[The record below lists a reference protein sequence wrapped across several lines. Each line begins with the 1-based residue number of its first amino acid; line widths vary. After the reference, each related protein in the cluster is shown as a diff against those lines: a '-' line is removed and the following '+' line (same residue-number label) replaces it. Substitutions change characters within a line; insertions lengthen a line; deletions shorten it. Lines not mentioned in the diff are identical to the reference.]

1 MAKCLANSSLS
12 DCSSFNHP
20 VNTQWRLVIG
30 VFSIAGCAFS
40 LFLRTSKMFPER
52 QLRHG
57 IAGFLSVMFFCGC
70 SQETPSYPLDKEL
83 ARSSVQK
90 AMQSWVDGTVT
101 RQKGAY
107 GLISVDVGTC
117 QSTYSFLGF
126 ATIWYSKSGGV
137 CTNTE
142 TARTTKKTAVFSNE
156 TLDLTMV
163 APAGL
168 CFRMQYK
175 NDSGSTSYARLN
187 Y

>member
-1 MAKCLANSSLS
+1 MKRKKILAGLAALTLS
-12 DCSSFNHP
+12 
-20 VNTQWRLVIG
+20 VG
-30 VFSIAGCAFS
+30 A
-40 LFLRTSKMFPER
+40 
-52 QLRHG
+52 G
-57 IAGFLSVMFFCGC
+57 IAMDAPHASAATTCLT
-70 SQETPSYPLDKEL
+70 TPSTGG
-83 ARSSVQK
+83 A
-90 AMQSWVDGTVT
+90 WVDGNVT

-142 TARTTKKTAVFSNE
+142 TARTTKKTAVQTYD

>member
-1 MAKCLANSSLS
+1 MKRKKILAGLAALTLS
-12 DCSSFNHP
+12 
-20 VNTQWRLVIG
+20 VG
-30 VFSIAGCAFS
+30 A
-40 LFLRTSKMFPER
+40 
-52 QLRHG
+52 G
-57 IAGFLSVMFFCGC
+57 IAMDAPHASAATTCLT
-70 SQETPSYPLDKEL
+70 TPSTGG
-83 ARSSVQK
+83 A
-90 AMQSWVDGTVT
+90 WVDGTVT